1 MKKKIILISAFSFLC
16 FFIGVVIFETKKS
29 SDNNPEDVLV
39 SYFYNMKEE
48 NIDKAILYVDDKR
61 FKNSYEL
68 RSFYLNEFNRVNLID
83 FRIVNISKID
93 QANTII
99 EATFKLD
106 DEGNIKDINNTFKLK
121 KKNGKWKIYID
132 ENS

>member
-1 MKKKIILISAFSFLC
+1 MKKKVIFISAFSFLC
-16 FFIGVVIFETKKS
+16 FFIGVVILEMKKS
-29 SDNNPEDVLV
+29 SDNPEDTLV
-39 SYFYNMKEE
+39 SYFYNLKEE

-68 RSFYLNEFNRVNLID
+68 RSFYLNEFSRVNLLD
-83 FRIVNISKID
+83 FRILNISKID
-93 QANTII
+93 QANTVI

-106 DEGNIKDINNTFKLK
+106 DEGNIKNINNTFKLK